1 MSDQPTQ
8 PPDRLSIDP
17 RSKHFDADVLERGIG
32 IKFKDKERT
41 NVVEYC
47 ISEGWVRL
55 PAGRS
60 NDRFGNPM
68 TLKVN
73 GPVEVWFED
82 AADAADAENAQ
93 NQASEDSAE
102 GSEADASSEEE

>member
-1 MSDQPTQ
+1 MSDKPTQ

-17 RSKHFDADVLERGIG
+17 RSKYFDSDVLERGIG
-32 IKFKDKERT
+32 IKFKGKERT

-60 NDRFGNPM
+60 LDRHGNPM
-68 TLKVN
+68 TLKAN

-82 AADAADAENAQ
+82 LEQEEPAAE
-93 NQASEDSAE
+93 E
-102 GSEADASSEEE
+102 GSSESSTEAAGSEEE

>member
-1 MSDQPTQ
+1 MSDKSTQ

-17 RSKHFDADVLERGIG
+17 RSKHFDSDVLERGIG
-32 IKFKDKERT
+32 IRFKGQERT

-60 NDRFGNPM
+60 LDRYGNPM
-68 TLKVN
+68 TLKAN

-82 AADAADAENAQ
+82 LETEEEAGD
-93 NQASEDSAE
+93 SESSE
-102 GSEADASSEEE
+102 GADASATEEE

>member
-1 MSDQPTQ
+1 MTDKPTQ

-17 RSKHFDADVLERGIG
+17 RSKYFDSDVLERGIG
-32 IKFKDKERT
+32 IRFKGKERT

-60 NDRFGNPM
+60 LDRHGNPM
-68 TLKVN
+68 TLKAN

-82 AADAADAENAQ
+82 LDANDEKNESDD
-93 NQASEDSAE
+93 SEASAE
-102 GSEADASSEEE
+102 TEAGEEE

>member
-1 MSDQPTQ
+1 MTDQPTS

-17 RSKHFDADVLERGIG
+17 RSKYFDADVLERGIG
-32 IKFKDKERT
+32 IRFRDKERT

-60 NDRFGNPM
+60 LDRHGNPM
-68 TLKVN
+68 TLKAN

-82 AADAADAENAQ
+82 LESKEESDDPA
-93 NQASEDSAE
+93 DSAE
-102 GSEADASSEEE
+102 SEDDGGNEEE